1 VLRLLVLIA
10 ALVVAP
16 AALAGG
22 NNPAG
27 IQDEIGAVFDNVR
40 YVASKDGANTMIQA
54 RSVKDD
60 TVLRTLK
67 LNGQWGIPKIDQ
79 GTSLSFDGKK
89 LLLAPTE
96 LSVASSSF
104 KLVDTATLRVDK
116 TVTLRGNYAFD
127 ALSPKAGLLFLV
139 KYSGQDTSHYVVKA
153 VNLNKNK
160 LLPGRVAD
168 KSQKSWIMQGLPVTR
183 ISSADGRWVYTLYAN
198 PGGYAFVHALDTVGR
213 SAHCV
218 GIPWKG
224 STDRHWAM
232 RLALRSDGKLGVV
245 WQDTGAPYIA
255 IDLKTWKVDYL

>member
-1 VLRLLVLIA
+1 VLRLSVFLA

-27 IQDEIGAVFDNVR
+27 IQDELGAVYDNVR

-54 RSVKDD
+54 KSIKDNS
-60 TVLRTLK
+60 VLRTLK
-67 LNGQWGIPKIDQ
+67 LNGKWGIPKIDQ
-79 GTSLSFDGKK
+79 GTSLSFDGKT
-89 LLLAPTE
+89 LVLAPTQ

-104 KLVDTATLRVDK
+104 KVLDTATLRVKK
-116 TVTLRGNYAFD
+116 TVSLRGNYAFD
-127 ALSPKAGLLFLV
+127 ALSPRAGMLYLV
-139 KYSGQDTSHYVVKA
+139 KYSGQDTSRYVVKA
-153 VNLNKNK
+153 VNLQKNK
-160 LLPGRVAD
+160 LLPGLIAD
-168 KSQKSWIMQGLPVTR
+168 KTQRSWVMQGLPVTR
-183 ISSADGRWVYTLYAN
+183 ISGADGRWVYTLYAN

-232 RLALRSDGKLGVV
+232 RLALRSDRKLGVN
-245 WQDTGAPYIA
+245 WQDTGAPYVA
-255 IDLKTWKVDYL
+255 IDLNTWAIDYL